1 MRLPPAPDPA
11 RRPHRPPQ
19 APRRPPHL

>member
-11 RRPHRPPQ
+11 RRPPP
-19 APRRPPHL
+19 APRRPRAGRRT